1 VTDNQLPVTRYPSK
15 AGGTMKINT
24 TRFGEID
31 IEENKIISFPLG
43 IPGFPHL
50 RRYFLIDYKDP
61 IRWLHAV
68 DDPDT
73 AFIVT
78 EPFGL
83 FPDYSL
89 TVEDDVEQFLEITD
103 VAETIVLVILNVA
116 DNRLN
121 ANLKAPIIVNISKLK
136 ATQIILE
143 DDRYSFR
150 VPLPSIPVASDQ

>member
-1 VTDNQLPVTRYPSK
+1 
-15 AGGTMKINT
+15 MKINT
-24 TRFGEID
+24 TRFGEIE
-31 IEENKIISFPLG
+31 IEENKIINFPLG
-43 IPGFPHL
+43 IPGFANL
-50 RRYFLIDYKDP
+50 KRYILLDYKDP
-61 IRWLHAV
+61 IKWLHAV
-68 DDPDT
+68 DDPDI

-78 EPFGL
+78 EPFSL

-89 TVEDDVEQFLEITD
+89 TIEDDVEQFLEITD

-116 DNRLN
+116 DNSLN

-150 VPLPSIPVASDQ
+150 VPVPSLSTTQQSNRAAEQ

>member
-1 VTDNQLPVTRYPSK
+1 
-15 AGGTMKINT
+15 MKINT
-24 TRFGEID
+24 TRFGEIE
-31 IEENKIISFPLG
+31 IEDAKIINFPLG
-43 IPGFPHL
+43 IPGFTNL
-50 RRYFLIDYKDP
+50 KRYILLDYKDP

-68 DDPDT
+68 DDPDI

-83 FPDYSL
+83 FPEYSL
-89 TVEDDVEQFLEITD
+89 TIEDDVEEFLEIRD
-103 VAETIVLVILNVA
+103 AAETVVLVILNVA

-121 ANLKAPIIVNISKLK
+121 ANLKAPIIVNTSKLK

-150 VPLPSIPVASDQ
+150 VPVPSLSKEAQET

>member
-1 VTDNQLPVTRYPSK
+1 
-15 AGGTMKINT
+15 MKINT
-24 TRFGEID
+24 TRFGEIE
-31 IEENKIISFPLG
+31 IEENKIINFPLG
-43 IPGFPHL
+43 IPGFANL
-50 RRYFLIDYKDP
+50 KRYILLDYKDP
-61 IRWLHAV
+61 IKWLHAV
-68 DDPDT
+68 DDPDI

-89 TVEDDVEQFLEITD
+89 TIEDDVEQFLEITD

-116 DNRLN
+116 DNSLN

-143 DDRYSFR
+143 DERYSFR
-150 VPLPSIPVASDQ
+150 VPVPSLSTTQQSNRAAEQ

>member
-1 VTDNQLPVTRYPSK
+1 
-15 AGGTMKINT
+15 MKINT

-31 IEENKIISFPLG
+31 IEENKIIHFPLG
-43 IPGFPHL
+43 IPGFTNL
-50 RRYFLIDYKDP
+50 KRYILLDYKDP
-61 IRWLHAV
+61 IKWLHAV
-68 DDPDT
+68 DDPDV

-89 TVEDDVEQFLEITD
+89 TVEDDVEEFLEIKD
-103 VAETIVLVILNVA
+103 AAETVVLVILNVA

-121 ANLKAPIIVNISKLK
+121 ANLKAPIIVNTSKLK
-136 ATQIILE
+136 ATQMILE

-150 VPLPSIPVASDQ
+150 VPLPSLSKETQKT

>member
-1 VTDNQLPVTRYPSK
+1 
-15 AGGTMKINT
+15 MKINT

-31 IEENKIISFPLG
+31 MEENKIINFPLG
-43 IPGFPHL
+43 IPGFTNL
-50 RRYFLIDYKDP
+50 KRYILLDYKDP
-61 IRWLHAV
+61 IKWLHAV
-68 DDPDT
+68 DDPDI

-89 TVEDDVEQFLEITD
+89 TIEDDVEQFLEITD
-103 VAETIVLVILNVA
+103 AAETIVLVILNVA
-116 DNRLN
+116 DNMLN
-121 ANLKAPIIVNISKLK
+121 ANLKAPIIVNASKLK

-150 VPLPSIPVASDQ
+150 VPVPAFSKEAEKA

>member
-1 VTDNQLPVTRYPSK
+1 MTLKRG
-15 AGGTMKINT
+15 GGTVKIST

-31 IEENKIISFPLG
+31 IEENKIISFPMG

-50 RRYFLIDYKDP
+50 KRYVLLDYKDP
-61 IRWLHAV
+61 IKWLHAV
-68 DDPDT
+68 DDPDI

-89 TVEDDVEQFLEITD
+89 TVEDDVEEFLEIKDLADT
-103 VAETIVLVILNVA
+103 AILVILNVA

-121 ANLKAPIIVNISKLK
+121 ANLKAPIIVNSSKLK

-150 VPLPSIPVASDQ
+150 VPVPAFSKEAEKA

>member
-1 VTDNQLPVTRYPSK
+1 
-15 AGGTMKINT
+15 MKINT
-24 TRFGEID
+24 TRFGEIE
-31 IEENKIISFPLG
+31 IEDAKIINFPLG
-43 IPGFPHL
+43 IPGFTNL
-50 RRYFLIDYKDP
+50 KRYILLDYKDP
-61 IRWLHAV
+61 IKWLHAV
-68 DDPDT
+68 DDPDI

-89 TVEDDVEQFLEITD
+89 TIEDDVEQFLEITD

-143 DDRYSFR
+143 DERYSFR
-150 VPLPSIPVASDQ
+150 VPVPSLSKETQKT